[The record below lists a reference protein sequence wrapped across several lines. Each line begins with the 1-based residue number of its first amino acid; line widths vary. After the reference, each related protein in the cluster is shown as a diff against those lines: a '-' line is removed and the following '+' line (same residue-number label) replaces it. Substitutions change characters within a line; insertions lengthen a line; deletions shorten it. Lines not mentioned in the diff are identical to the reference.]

1 MEKGKMDRLKSVI
14 LNELTDDQREELMI
28 ATGLKSHPSETLLGV
43 IGDCANILSGS
54 SSLES
59 AMEVVF
65 PKIGLAAD
73 VDRVYYFDVHE
84 DPKGGDE
91 PLCSQKIEWV
101 RDQVE
106 PVIDNPELQNMKL
119 SQYKEFFNPLKSG
132 KPFSIL
138 IREIEEPD
146 LKELLESQQ
155 ILSLLALPV
164 MAGNHFRGLVG
175 FDLCRYEKKWGKE
188 EIAGLKIVTSQLGSL
203 IEKEEMQGQMDDTYR
218 QARIGTWKIDLQDGS
233 HYWSP
238 VLKEIFEVDPDV
250 EPDPELASKLIRH
263 RKDLENVQ
271 RVFRKA
277 IEHGIP
283 YQEEFEV
290 ITPKGNVKWIRDTG
304 KVEYRNGK
312 PVSLYGTVQDI
323 DEKKRAVLKSEKSEK
338 LLDAISNQTQVA
350 IMVRDSDGRQ
360 LFVNREW
367 RQIFGHNEINVL
379 GKSLKELFPEEI
391 AEKIR
396 KKDLEVLESGK
407 QKLYEERLETVSGT
421 KYYMVNKF
429 PITGIPGMENA
440 IGGIGTDITDVK
452 EAEKRLQETQQKLK
466 HVVEHS
472 TNLFYSHD
480 SLHNMIYVSP
490 QVEHYFGCNPQEAK
504 KKWTE
509 FIDDSPINKKG
520 FEMTERAIQTGEQ
533 QPPYELQLTRTDGSK
548 LWVEVNEAPMVE
560 DGKTVLIIGSLTDIT
575 DRKRV
580 EEEVRKSLREKE
592 TLLAEIHH
600 RVKNNLAVV
609 ASMMQ
614 MKAHLTEDQSLEE
627 SLLDSVMRIK
637 SMANIHEHLY
647 KSQSFADVNFSEN
660 LKALVDDII
669 HTMQFCTSIDV
680 IYHCEPVL
688 LNVNRAIPCSL
699 LVNEVITNILKHAF
713 VGRKKGEI
721 EISLTEKDSE
731 IELIIRDNGVGFSE
745 DFEPESTQSLGMQL
759 IRTLTQQLSG
769 TSSYSSADPGALF
782 RLEFS
787 RKGKPVLH

>member
-1 MEKGKMDRLKSVI
+1 MEKAKMDRLLSVI
-14 LNELTDDQREELMI
+14 KNELTDEEREELMI
-28 ATGLKSHPSETLLGV
+28 ASGLKSHPSETLLGI
-43 IGDCANILSGS
+43 IGDCATLLS
-54 SSLES
+54 SSRNLMS
-59 AMEVVF
+59 AMEVIF

-84 DPKGGDE
+84 DPEGGDE
-91 PLCSQKIEWV
+91 PLSSQKIEWT

-106 PVIDNPELQNMKL
+106 PVIDNPELQNISL
-119 SQYKEFFNPLKSG
+119 SLYKEFFNPLKSG
-132 KPFSIL
+132 KPFSKL
-138 IREIEEPD
+138 IREVKEPK

-164 MAGNHFRGLVG
+164 MAGNQFRGLVG

-188 EIAGLKIVTSQLGSL
+188 EIAGLKIVTSHLGSL
-203 IEKEEMQGQMDDTYR
+203 IEKEEMQGQLEDTYR
-218 QARIGTWKIDLQDGS
+218 QARIGTWRIDLQNGTQ
-233 HYWSP
+233 YWSP
-238 VLKEIFEVDPDV
+238 VLKEIFEIDPDAK
-250 EPDPELASKLIRH
+250 PDRELASGLFRH
-263 RKDLENVQ
+263 EKDLEKIR
-271 RVFRKA
+271 RVFKEA
-277 IEHGIP
+277 IEKGNP

-312 PVSLYGTVQDI
+312 PVSVYGTVQDI
-323 DEKKRAVLKSEKSEK
+323 DEKKRAELQSEKSEK

-367 RQIFGHNEINVL
+367 KQIFGHKEENVL
-379 GKSLKELFPEEI
+379 GKTVKELFPDDI
-391 AEKIR
+391 AENIHR
-396 KKDLEVLESGK
+396 KDLEVLETGR
-407 QKLYEERLETVSGT
+407 QMLYEEKLETISGT
-421 KYYMVNKF
+421 KYFMVNKF

-452 EAEKRLQETQQKLK
+452 EAEKRLQETQEKLK

-480 SLHNMIYVSP
+480 SRHNMVYVSP

-509 FIDDSPINKKG
+509 FIDDTPINRKG

-560 DGKTVLIIGSLTDIT
+560 DGKTALIIGSLTDIT

-614 MKAHLTEDQSLEE
+614 MKAHLSDDHSLEE

-680 IYHCEPVL
+680 TYRCEPVL

-713 VGRKKGEI
+713 AGREEGQI
-721 EISLTEKDSE
+721 EISLAEKDGE
-731 IELIIRDNGVGFSE
+731 IELVIRDNGVGLSE
-745 DFEPESTQSLGMQL
+745 KFDPEGTQSLGMQL

-769 TSSYSSADPGALF
+769 NSSYSSANPGALF

-787 RKGKPVLH
+787 RNGEVVTV